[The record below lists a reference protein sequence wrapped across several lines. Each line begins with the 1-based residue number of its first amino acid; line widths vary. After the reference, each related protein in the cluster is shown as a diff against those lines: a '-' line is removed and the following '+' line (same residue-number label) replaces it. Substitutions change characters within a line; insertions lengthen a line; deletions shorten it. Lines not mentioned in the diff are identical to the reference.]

1 MKVAERYNAD
11 RGWAA
16 VAFMALALALA
27 LIFAGCKDNPAQPPN
42 NPAGVGNDPPS
53 PPVTANPPE
62 PAVTNDPP
70 VPTDPPV
77 NNTPPEPTPAPK
89 VRLQDV
95 IRNAMG
101 WGPVFQSWN
110 GKPAPDFTVTDL
122 EGKKHKLSDYRG
134 KDVMLV
140 FWATWCRPC
149 IVEIPHL
156 IAFQKVVGKDK
167 LAVLGISYVTPIN
180 SEQKIRSFVAQNDRI
195 NYTVCAAD
203 EKAMPEPYNM
213 IQGIPSSFFIDPEGK
228 IKLATSG
235 LLSLG
240 YMKAILQ
247 AE

>member
-1 MKVAERYNAD
+1 MKVTGQYNTTG
-11 RGWAA
+11 RWAA
-16 VAFMALALALA
+16 VSIFGLALVLGV
-27 LIFAGCKDNPAQPPN
+27 IFAGCKDNPARPPD
-42 NPAGVGNDPPS
+42 NPAVVQNDPPR
-53 PPVTANPPE
+53 PPVTADPPE
-62 PAVTNDPP
+62 PAVTTDPP
-70 VPTDPPV
+70 VATDPPV

-89 VRLQDV
+89 VRLDDV

-134 KDVMLV
+134 RDVMLV
-140 FWATWCRPC
+140 LWATWCRPC

-156 IAFQKVVGKDK
+156 IAFQNVVGKDK
-167 LAVLGISYVTPIN
+167 LAVLAISYVTPIN

-195 NYTVCAAD
+195 NYTVCAVA
-203 EKAMPEPYNM
+203 ESKMPEPYNM